1 MTVLEARL
9 ALVRV
14 SFADLQNLTKP
25 RITLLILLTALLG
38 FVLAGGAV
46 GVSAVGLLVGTAL
59 VSSGSSALNQILER
73 HSDARMRRT
82 ENRPLPSGRLR
93 PGDAVL
99 WSVLLSAGGL
109 LILALSVNLLTTGL
123 AALTLVSYAFIYTP
137 LKRVSS
143 LATVVGAV
151 PGALPPLGGWAAATG
166 ELPAAAFILFV
177 IVFLWQM
184 PHFLAIAC
192 LYRDDYRRGG
202 MPMLPVVDED
212 GRFTALQVLVYNAAL
227 LPVSLLPTALG
238 MAGGL
243 YLAGA
248 FLLGLGLNIA
258 GLHFARC
265 RTQTN
270 ARSLL
275 LASVVYLPLLCGLL
289 FLDRTGVS

>member
-14 SFADLQNLTKP
+14 SFADLQDLTKP

-38 FVLAGGAV
+38 FVLAGGTV
-46 GVSAVGLLVGTAL
+46 GMAAAGLLLGTAL

-73 HSDARMRRT
+73 QSDARMRRT

-93 PGDAVL
+93 PADAIL
-99 WSVLLSAGGL
+99 WSILLSAGGL
-109 LILALSVNLLTTGL
+109 SILALTVNLLTAGL

-137 LKRVSS
+137 LKKVSS
-143 LATVVGAV
+143 LATVAGAI

-166 ELPAAAFILFV
+166 ELSPPAFILFT

-202 MPMLPVVDED
+202 LPMLPVVDEE
-212 GRFTALQVLVYNAAL
+212 GRFTALQVLLYNAAL
-227 LPVSLLPTALG
+227 LPVSLLPSALG

-248 FLLGLGLNIA
+248 LLLGLGLNAA

-265 RTQTN
+265 RTQAN

>member
-1 MTVLEARL
+1 MTVLEARM

-14 SFADLQNLTKP
+14 SFTDLQDLTKP

-38 FVLAGGAV
+38 YVLAGGVFGIA
-46 GVSAVGLLVGTAL
+46 AVGLLAGTAL
-59 VSSGSSALNQILER
+59 VSSGSSGLNQILER
-73 HSDARMRRT
+73 QSDARMRRT
-82 ENRPLPSGRLR
+82 ENRPLPAGRLR
-93 PGDAVL
+93 PADAIL

-109 LILALSVNLLTTGL
+109 LILALAVNLLTAAL

-137 LKRVSS
+137 LKRISS
-143 LATVVGAV
+143 LATVVGAI

-166 ELPAAAFILFV
+166 NLTAPAFILFA

-202 MPMLPVVDED
+202 MPMLPVVDEG
-212 GRFTALQVLVYNAAL
+212 GRFTALQVLVYGAAL
-227 LPVSLLPTALG
+227 LPVSLLPAALG

-248 FLLGLGLNIA
+248 FLLGLGLNVA
-258 GLHFARC
+258 GLRFARC
-265 RTQTN
+265 RNQTT
-270 ARSLL
+270 ARGLL

-289 FLDRTGVS
+289 FLDRTGLS